1 MSIETRE
8 RINEVIQWYGYHKKN
23 VHSQDLR
30 KVVELQGVM
39 IDELFTLLTMVYR
52 DMRVDV
58 MNLAHM
64 RSTGGIVMP
73 ANMTGGIPFK
83 RKFDA

>member
-1 MSIETRE
+1 MSKETRE
-8 RINEVIQWYGYHKKN
+8 RIHEVIQWYGYHKKN

-52 DMRVDV
+52 DMRIDV
-58 MNLAHM
+58 MNLATRNH
-64 RSTGGIVMP
+64 SPIVMP
-73 ANMTGGIPFK
+73 ANMTSVVPFK
-83 RKFDA
+83 RRFDS

>member
-1 MSIETRE
+1 MSKETRE
-8 RINEVIQWYGYHKKN
+8 RINEFIQWYGYHKKN

-58 MNLAHM
+58 MNLAGM
-64 RSTGGIVMP
+64 RSGQIVLP
-73 ANMTGGIPFK
+73 ANMGSVVPFK